1 MSDRTF
7 AKKMAYD
14 LELGRDLG
22 ENFGEAVEKDINGQ
36 TTSLIL
42 EAIDD
47 EAETIK
53 ARCRLAYRRELARC
67 LAEHFAKMAG
77 E

>member
-1 MSDRTF
+1 MIANDSIQADI
-7 AKKMAYD
+7 
-14 LELGRDLG
+14 ELGRDLG
-22 ENFGEAVEKDINGQ
+22 ERFALTVEETVIQ
-36 TTSLIL
+36 QAESLIL
-42 EAIDD
+42 DVSDAD
-47 EAETIK
+47 AETIK